1 MRKKKKEHNKMV
13 ISTENIISKALKD
26 NESGH
31 EDFTTLWLT
40 KAVMNEERNYR
51 KLKENIKMMKSQR
64 GNTKRANGKRWY
76 KYGD

>member
-1 MRKKKKEHNKMV
+1 MKTLQHYV
-13 ISTENIISKALKD
+13 
-26 NESGH
+26 
-31 EDFTTLWLT
+31 TTKT
-40 KAVMNEERNYR
+40 VMNEERNYR

>member
-26 NESGH
+26 NESSH